1 MKIFITKVVH
11 VGQWFWTKIILKKI
25 KDNLCLM
32 TLNISSGEKRRR
44 NNYLPNSKTSIEP
57 IDPHW

>member
-11 VGQWFWTKIILKKI
+11 VGQWFWTKIIFKEIIGNSMK
-25 KDNLCLM
+25 
-32 TLNISSGEKRRR
+32 LNISFGEKRRR